1 MCLHGVHV
9 SRPDAQLFEGQQEEQ
24 QLNGE
29 LPDDILK
36 RQIINSL
43 AKHVIFSKKP
53 ATLRF
58 IDVLH
63 SLSSLSLSLC
73 IDGHCWGSTYLS
85 TSEFTLKNS
94 DSMTIH

>member
-1 MCLHGVHV
+1 MCLHGITV

-29 LPDDILK
+29 LPDDILN

-43 AKHVIFSKKP
+43 AKHVIFSKKL
-53 ATLRF
+53 ATLQL

-63 SLSSLSLSLC
+63 LMSSLFLSLC
-73 IDGHCWGSTYLS
+73 IDSHC
-85 TSEFTLKNS
+85 
-94 DSMTIH
+94 

>member
-1 MCLHGVHV
+1 MCLHGINV

-29 LPDDILK
+29 LPDDILN

-43 AKHVIFSKKP
+43 AKHVIFSKEP
-53 ATLRF
+53 ATLQF

-63 SLSSLSLSLC
+63 PMSSLFLSLC
-73 IDGHCWGSTYLS
+73 IDSHC
-85 TSEFTLKNS
+85 
-94 DSMTIH
+94 